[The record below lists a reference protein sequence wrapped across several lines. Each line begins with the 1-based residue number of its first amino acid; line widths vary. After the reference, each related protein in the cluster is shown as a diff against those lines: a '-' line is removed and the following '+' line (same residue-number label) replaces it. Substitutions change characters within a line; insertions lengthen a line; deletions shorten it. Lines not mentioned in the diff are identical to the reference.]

1 MFVEIIQNVVDP
13 AGAIHAALSHAS
25 GEHFHEFFHENSSAF
40 DEACNH
46 AQIFQHGRIDRH
58 SMDGFRRDWN
68 AFVERSLC
76 LHAGLIS
83 RIGKKGPTCGLLDQ
97 LAVSRWARIRQ
108 APLGVEKSFL
118 GLSSFA
124 FVAPLRTIVGELS
137 AVMLLAAERA
147 AQIPTSPVSGVGQ
160 KEYPTMFASRQVP
173 SNMWL
178 SPQSQPQ

>member
-1 MFVEIIQNVVDP
+1 MFVEITQNVVDP
-13 AGAIHAALSHAS
+13 PGARHAALSHAS
-25 GEHFHEFFHENSSAF
+25 GEHSQEFFHENPSAF
-40 DEACNH
+40 DEACDH
-46 AQIFQHGRIDRH
+46 AQIFQHGRIDRY

-83 RIGKKGPTCGLLDQ
+83 RIGKKGPARGLLGQ
-97 LAVSRWARIRQ
+97 LVVTGWARIRQ

-118 GLSSFA
+118 GLSGFT
-124 FVAPLRTIVGELS
+124 FVAPPRTIVGELS
-137 AVMLLAAERA
+137 AVMLPAAERA

-160 KEYPTMFASRQVP
+160 KEYPAMFASRQVP

-178 SPQSQPQ
+178 SPQSRPQ